1 MNNRHELETTLI
13 NIIEYYDRINVE
25 LYALYISLAKSL
37 KDSSIVLTE
46 QQKED
51 LNQMEMI
58 LLEALYGA

>member
-25 LYALYISLAKSL
+25 LYALYTSLAKSL
-37 KDSSIVLTE
+37 KDSSIILTE

-58 LLEALYGA
+58 LLETLYGA

>member
-13 NIIEYYDRINVE
+13 NIIEYYDRVNVE
-25 LYALYISLAKSL
+25 LYALYTSLAKSL

-46 QQKED
+46 QQKEEM
-51 LNQMEMI
+51 NQIEMI

>member
-37 KDSSIVLTE
+37 KDSSIILTE

-58 LLEALYGA
+58 LLETLYGA